1 MSHLKDQIQ
10 ALSSGEP
17 GTTGREPFEDGTASN
32 PNAQFSSTGTTEGTG
47 IIAGSGLTGQGHE
60 HGHHHHQHGEHHG
73 SGLTGAGAG
82 AGVGA
87 GVGSGPEAGH
97 HGHGHD
103 GKYSGV
109 GEHNG
114 GQYGGI
120 ANVGNTGSNTGSGHG
135 NTGSSGIGSG
145 LDDRHAPARR
155 EGGTG
160 TEDYENDRIG
170 ALGQGQAGYERTG
183 AGGPATSGAPG
194 TDRFDS
200 DASHSNSR
208 PGVGNTREGA
218 AGDVTER
225 AHDKGTGG
233 IGGILGTTDKEFT
246 GRDRLGGAGGAY
258 GDEAAHFK
266 GNTSGPAG
274 NTALTGREGT
284 QENNPVAQAKSRAG
298 EDIHDI
304 HGAPNP
310 GVGSTAHPDQK
321 KGIVEKIKDVLH

>member
-73 SGLTGAGAG
+73 SGLTGAGTG

-87 GVGSGPEAGH
+87 GVGSAPEAGH

-120 ANVGNTGSNTGSGHG
+120 ANVGNTGSNTGSGLG
-135 NTGSSGIGSG
+135 NTGVSHLSYHAVIAHHSRQVSEAVLMTDMLP
-145 LDDRHAPARR
+145 LDVKVGQVPRITRM
-155 EGGTG
+155 
-160 TEDYENDRIG
+160 TESV
-170 ALGQGQAGYERTG
+170 
-183 AGGPATSGAPG
+183 PS
-194 TDRFDS
+194 
-200 DASHSNSR
+200 
-208 PGVGNTREGA
+208 V
-218 AGDVTER
+218 
-225 AHDKGTGG
+225 K
-233 IGGILGTTDKEFT
+233 
-246 GRDRLGGAGGAY
+246 DRLVTNERVLV
-258 GDEAAHFK
+258 DPLPPVLQVP
-266 GNTSGPAG
+266 TVSIPMLL
-274 NTALTGREGT
+274 TAILDLESETLERVQREM
-284 QENNPVAQAKSRAG
+284 
-298 EDIHDI
+298 
-304 HGAPNP
+304 
-310 GVGSTAHPDQK
+310 
-321 KGIVEKIKDVLH
+321 